1 MKIKS
6 AIIGGLAL
14 AFSMGSA
21 HATQFVK
28 NGDFTEL
35 TSGLGQLGY
44 DTAATHWATTGYNY
58 VFTQA
63 DKSVYGSY
71 GALSLWDQA
80 NGGASTWDGLTK
92 SGTGNFVAMD
102 GDFET
107 GALTQTIYGL
117 HVGRTYTFSF
127 NYAFSQ
133 QYGFGQSVTE
143 DLSASLGSSSVTLPN
158 AFTNCD
164 GNGNNC
170 TGGYLNA
177 EHGFSGWSTY
187 STTITATSTSEVL
200 SFLAGGSKQVPPFA
214 LISDVSVT
222 GVPELSTWALML
234 MGFAGLGFAGHRRA
248 KNRAVA

>member
-44 DTAATHWATTGYNY
+44 DTAATGWATTGYNF

-63 DKSVYGSY
+63 DQSVNGSY
-71 GALSLWDQA
+71 AGLSLWDQA
-80 NGGASTWDGLTK
+80 NGGASTWNGLTK

-102 GDFET
+102 SDFET
-107 GALTQTIYGL
+107 APLTQTITGL
-117 HVGRTYTFSF
+117 TSGKTYYLTF
-127 NYAFSQ
+127 NYAFGQ
-133 QYGFGQSVTE
+133 QYGFSGPTVQSLT
-143 DLSASLGSSSVTLPN
+143 ASLGGTSWTSANFDVAN
-158 AFTNCD
+158 
-164 GNGNNC
+164 
-170 TGGYLNA
+170 
-177 EHGFSGWSTY
+177 HGFTGWQSVEVGFK
-187 STTITATSTSEVL
+187 ANSTSEVL
-200 SFLAGGSKQVPPFA
+200 SFLASGNLPVPPFA
-214 LISDVSVT
+214 LVSNVSMT
-222 GVPELSTWALML
+222 AGVPELSTWALML